1 MEITRASCR
10 TAFGFN
16 GIRWGGGRG
25 GKMRNQDSH
34 LARHRESRSVAR
46 DQRTL
51 LREFNAPH
59 GCCWLA
65 AGDPSMDHSMV
76 RIT

>member
-1 MEITRASCR
+1 MESV
-10 TAFGFN
+10 
-16 GIRWGGGRG
+16 GGGRGREGAGGGG

-65 AGDPSMDHSMV
+65 AGDPSMDHSMA

>member
-1 MEITRASCR
+1 
-10 TAFGFN
+10 
-16 GIRWGGGRG
+16 
-25 GKMRNQDSH
+25 MRNQDSH